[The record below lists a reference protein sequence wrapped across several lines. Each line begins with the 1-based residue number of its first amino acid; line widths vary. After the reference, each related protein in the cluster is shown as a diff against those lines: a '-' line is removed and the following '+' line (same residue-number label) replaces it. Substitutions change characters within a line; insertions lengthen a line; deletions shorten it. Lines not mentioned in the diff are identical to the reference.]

1 MLAERRTIE
10 EKEKALNKIEEEV
23 VNNID
28 AANELWVLE
37 PPNLQIHFLQVP
49 FSAKGQTSS
58 SPPEK

>member
-28 AANELWVLE
+28 AANEL
-37 PPNLQIHFLQVP
+37 
-49 FSAKGQTSS
+49 
-58 SPPEK
+58 

>member
-10 EKEKALNKIEEEV
+10 EKEKALNEAEEEA

-28 AANELWVLE
+28 AANEIWVLE

-49 FSAKGQTSS
+49 FISKGS
-58 SPPEK
+58 K